1 MKVSLEWLAD
11 FITWKEK
18 DPRVIAERLT
28 LSTGE
33 VEELEEQGAQLA
45 KCCVGK
51 VLTLAKHPNADR
63 LSLCDVSTDQG
74 KKHVVCGGTNLRV
87 GMRVAFAHVGARVK
101 WHGEGMVTLE
111 KTKIRGEES
120 EGMICA
126 AEELQLESLFPEAT
140 GHEIIDLGDGANG
153 VGSALKEYLGLTDT
167 ILHIDNHAITHRPDL
182 FSQLG
187 FARECVALGLAT
199 WKKLKKGKE
208 PVFPKTALPFDIV
221 VEQKKLVPRYCGCT
235 LKVGSLGETPVWM
248 KRRLLA
254 TGFRPINLPID
265 ITNYVTVEL
274 GMPLHSFDLKDFK
287 GTVHIRSSKEGEK
300 IETLDHVERVLP
312 AGAVVMS
319 DDAGIFD
326 LMGIMGGRRSST
338 TDKTRE
344 IYLHG
349 PVVDPVAIRNAVI
362 ATGHRTDAA
371 TIYEKSVPPVL
382 ARVGLMRALE
392 LFLSL
397 APGAVVTSK
406 LQSWGSDGAPKPVRF
421 SAKDASHLL
430 GMKIADKTA
439 KKILTDLGFK
449 VSRGTVTPPLWRKDI
464 AGPHDLSEE
473 VGRIMGYDRVT
484 PSLPLASVSLPSRE
498 RRVHQLRDSLKE
510 QGFTEVVPLSLIG
523 PALLKKCGMESVDAV
538 PVLNA
543 LGEELSVLQT
553 SVLPRLLEHASQN
566 FLQVEDAVRTFT
578 CAHAFH
584 ARDGEWF
591 ECGILMAERR
601 ALPLSATPFLSLK
614 QLISDQLTGS
624 GIVLEVREATK
635 TPPFA
640 HPGRST
646 ELLVSGK
653 KVGLVCELKPSVCST
668 FDLPGRA
675 AVVLLD
681 LTQLLAL
688 PLESV
693 IFTPISQYPSITYD
707 LTVTLDATQ
716 KSADFIAK
724 VRKSSPLLADVS
736 VVDLYEGGRT
746 HEGVQLPKGAYN
758 LTVRCTY
765 RASDR
770 TLTEEEVKREHAKL
784 GLGGIPLRS

>member
-1 MKVSLEWLAD
+1 MKISLDWLSD
-11 FITWKEK
+11 FIIWKEK
-18 DPRVIAERLT
+18 NPRVIAERLT
-28 LSTGE
+28 ASTGE
-33 VEELEEQGAQLA
+33 MEEIEEQGAQLE

-140 GHEIIDLGDGANG
+140 GHEIIDLGDGDSG
-153 VGSALKEYLGLTDT
+153 VGSALKEYLCLTDT
-167 ILHIDNHAITHRPDL
+167 VLHIDNHAITHRPDL

-199 WKKLKKGKE
+199 WKKLKKAKE
-208 PVFPKTALPFDIV
+208 PVFPRTALPFDVV

-235 LKVGSLGETPVWM
+235 LKVAGLGESPAWM

-287 GTVHIRSSKEGEK
+287 GAVHIRSSKEGEK

-344 IYLHG
+344 IYLHS

-382 ARVGLMRALE
+382 ARAGLMRALE

-397 APGAVVTSK
+397 APGAVITSK
-406 LQSWGSDGAPKPVRF
+406 LQSWGTDGAPKPVRF
-421 SAKDASHLL
+421 SAKDASRLL
-430 GMKIADKTA
+430 GMEIVEKTA
-439 KKILTDLGFK
+439 KKILTDLGFS
-449 VSRGTVTPPLWRKDI
+449 VGRGTVTPPLWRVKDI
-464 AGPHDLSEE
+464 TGPHDLSEE

-484 PSLPLASVSLPSRE
+484 PSLPLASVSLPPRE

-523 PALLKKCGMESVDAV
+523 PALLKKCGMEFVDAV

-543 LGEELSVLQT
+543 LGEELSVMQT
-553 SVLPRLLEHASQN
+553 SILPRLLEHASQN
-566 FLQVEDAVRTFT
+566 FLLVQDAVRTFS
-578 CAHAFH
+578 CAHAFNQ
-584 ARDGEWF
+584 REGEWF

-640 HPGRST
+640 HPGRSA
-646 ELLVSGK
+646 ELLVEGK
-653 KVGLVCELKPSVCST
+653 KAGVVCELKPSVTAS
-668 FDLPGRA
+668 FGLPGRA

-681 LTQLLAL
+681 LTQLLIL
-688 PLESV
+688 PLQPV
-693 IFTPISQYPSITYD
+693 IFAPIPQYPSITYD

-736 VVDLYEGGRT
+736 VVDLYEGAP
-746 HEGVQLPKGAYN
+746 LAKGQYN

-765 RASDR
+765 RAPDR
-770 TLTEEEVKREHAKL
+770 TLTEEEVKREHTKVE
-784 GLGGIPLRS
+784 STKM